1 MKVMELYFY
10 DKEFVVVFN
19 KRTASTEDVK
29 LLMRWMIHNLNIRLG
44 DAKTL
49 TDIAVAD
56 IGNPVVIAKF
66 EDLDAG
72 VALLRKLEPKE
83 ETV

>member
-72 VALLRKLEPKE
+72 VALLRKLEPKKE
-83 ETV
+83 VV

>member
-19 KRTASTEDVK
+19 KRTACTEDVK